1 MSIISRQQAHAAP
14 PADELRLVAHVLD
27 VLNRERELLE
37 SGDAGQL
44 TDLIPARERAVQDLR
59 ERLWNRANDAAP
71 RHPALLAMLT
81 RVANLNAA
89 NGRYSDIR
97 LNYVRARLAGLA
109 QAAGSAAWSSAALY
123 HRDGLARGS
132 LYGTP

>member
-1 MSIISRQQAHAAP
+1 MSIVSRLQAHAAP
-14 PADELRLVAHVLD
+14 PADELRLAAHVLD

-37 SGDAGQL
+37 SGDAGKL
-44 TDLIPARERAVQDLR
+44 TAMIPTRERAVQDLR
-59 ERLWNRANDAAP
+59 ESMWNRADQATP
-71 RHPALLAMLT
+71 RHPALLAMLA

-89 NGRYSDIR
+89 NGRYSEIR

-109 QAAGSAAWSSAALY
+109 QAAGSAGMSGATLY

>member
-1 MSIISRQQAHAAP
+1 MSIISLPQAHAAP
-14 PADELRLVAHVLD
+14 PADELRLAAQVLD

-37 SGDAGQL
+37 SGDAVQL
-44 TDLIPARERAVQDLR
+44 TAMIPARERAVHDLR
-59 ERLWNRANDAAP
+59 ERMWNRADQAAA
-71 RHPALLAMLT
+71 RHPALLALLA

-89 NGRYSDIR
+89 NGRYSEIR

-109 QAAGSAAWSSAALY
+109 QATGSAGMSGAALY